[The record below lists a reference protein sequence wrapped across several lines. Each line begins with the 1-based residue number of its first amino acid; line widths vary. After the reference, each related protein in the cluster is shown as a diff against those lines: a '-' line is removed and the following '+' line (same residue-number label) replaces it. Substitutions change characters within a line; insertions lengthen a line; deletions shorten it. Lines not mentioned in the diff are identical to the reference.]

1 MLKSQYLF
9 KKTKNLGSGF
19 FPDFPDPVFSRN
31 FLVRVLA
38 HTKFPR
44 QIFTYS
50 NLFHK
55 LLKFIYW
62 QALADAKNAIN
73 WFYIVGSIPEFPSP
87 VPFPSLV

>member
-1 MLKSQYLF
+1 MYIYQ
-9 KKTKNLGSGF
+9 NLTENTWIFGSGF

-31 FLVRVLA
+31 FSVRVLA
-38 HTKFPR
+38 RTKFPR